1 MAGARPGRQRYR
13 RHPKPPY
20 SYLALIAL
28 VIRAAP
34 GRRLKLAQII
44 QAISRLFP
52 FFGGGYQGWK
62 DSIRHN
68 LSSNPCFAKVLK
80 DPAKPKA
87 KGNYWTVDVSRIPPE
102 ALKLQNTAA
111 LSGGGRVQF
120 YALTNENGQFLPF
133 PTRIGRY
140 EEALEEH
147 RQELRLLEAA
157 DDGIGCAVAHRKI
170 GERLAE
176 MENYEAALK
185 HQRQHLELA
194 RSLSDDTEQQRA
206 WATIGRTYMFMAE
219 SRAPGGDTEATGGD
233 TEAAGGD
240 TEAAGGDTAALREA
254 ERAFRT
260 SLAIVEEKL
269 EGSVSRREL
278 TEMRTRL
285 YLNLALVYDS
295 LRDAAKCEHYMK
307 KSIFLAEGWD
317 ERGSPGS
324 ASSCGSCL
332 RYATKVTRLQEALE
346 EAGDPAVAL
355 SLCEQ
360 LGDTFSKHGDFDRA
374 VQCYQRQ
381 RQVLR
386 QLHALQLR
394 DGDTAGAALTMIRLG
409 GDTGGDTE
417 EEEEESSEGQESE
430 LELSES

>member
-1 MAGARPGRQRYR
+1 MSAEREIR
-13 RHPKPPY
+13 R
-20 SYLALIAL
+20 
-28 VIRAAP
+28 
-34 GRRLKLAQII
+34 
-44 QAISRLFP
+44 
-52 FFGGGYQGWK
+52 
-62 DSIRHN
+62 
-68 LSSNPCFAKVLK
+68 
-80 DPAKPKA
+80 
-87 KGNYWTVDVSRIPPE
+87 
-102 ALKLQNTAA
+102 
-111 LSGGGRVQF
+111 
-120 YALTNENGQFLPF
+120 
-133 PTRIGRY
+133 RY

-157 DDGIGCAVAHRKI
+157 GDGIGCAVAHRKI

-240 TEAAGGDTAALREA
+240 TAALREA

-307 KSIFLAEGWD
+307 KSIFLAE
-317 ERGSPGS
+317 
-324 ASSCGSCL
+324 
-332 RYATKVTRLQEALE
+332 
-346 EAGDPAVAL
+346 
-355 SLCEQ
+355 
-360 LGDTFSKHGDFDRA
+360 
-374 VQCYQRQ
+374 
-381 RQVLR
+381 
-386 QLHALQLR
+386 
-394 DGDTAGAALTMIRLG
+394 
-409 GDTGGDTE
+409 
-417 EEEEESSEGQESE
+417 
-430 LELSES
+430 